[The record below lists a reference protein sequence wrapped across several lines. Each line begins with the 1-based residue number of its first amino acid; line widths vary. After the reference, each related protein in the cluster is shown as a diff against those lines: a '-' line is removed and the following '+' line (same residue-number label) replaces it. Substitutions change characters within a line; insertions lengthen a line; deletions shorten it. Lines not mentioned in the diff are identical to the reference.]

1 VDIQRIKD
9 VISDL
14 HLEGEPAFKN
24 LRTVISPH
32 LYPPYAEKPALV
44 LYDIN
49 LGCEFTPFLKPDF
62 DHYLGALFPDE
73 GEAGLIV
80 LPPTASESTLLHE
93 LGHRIGF
100 FYYNDLSEDFANAY
114 MHELEK
120 YL

>member
-1 VDIQRIKD
+1 MKAVIQ
-9 VISDL
+9 DL
-14 HLEGEPAFKN
+14 GLTEEPAFKN

-44 LYDIN
+44 LYDVN
-49 LGCEFTPFLKPDF
+49 VGCEFTPFLKPDF
-62 DHYLGALFPDE
+62 DKYLGALFPDE

-80 LPPTASESTLLHE
+80 LPPTAGESTLLHE

-100 FYYNDLSEDFANAY
+100 FYYNDLSEAFANNY

-120 YL
+120 FL